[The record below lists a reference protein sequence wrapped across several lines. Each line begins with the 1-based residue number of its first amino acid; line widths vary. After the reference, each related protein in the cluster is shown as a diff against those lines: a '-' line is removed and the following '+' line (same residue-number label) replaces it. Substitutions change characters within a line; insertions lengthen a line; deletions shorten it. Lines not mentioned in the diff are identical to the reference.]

1 MKKRLFL
8 FVAMIATIAC
18 LFAICASATT
28 IDGIEYSL
36 NSSEKTA
43 TVGNN
48 KTHAGPVVV
57 IPQTVTY
64 NETQYTVTTVTSSA
78 FNNNDNITTLV
89 FPSTITRLEGF
100 TFSNCDALT
109 SVYIDLDNLTY
120 IGGCGLTYSDTDRDC
135 KLGSNTI
142 NFYAVSEY
150 GKAEPTR
157 TTSVNWA
164 NLTNL
169 GSAACQGLNIETVV
183 IGNGLQ
189 DLSIQLF
196 RRSNLVNFT
205 LNSNIKTLGEWSF
218 QACTSLRKVV
228 INSNSLT
235 RVGGNAFSACNGVEE
250 FYIDLSKTTVINGGA
265 FCFSGSKETV
275 NNTVQWYNLDGEK
288 LVDLSSLEQ
297 LTGTNTFAGSN
308 LGSAD
313 TIIWPRAYKANT
325 LGATGDSGAFR
336 RANIRGTVYFGVADG
351 YTLNIDRWAFGNE
364 NYFDTVIL
372 GPNVTAANSAFTD
385 IKTLKTVVLLADS
398 FDITGSTFISNN
410 ASDVK
415 LYYKKIT
422 TYTDF
427 SKSEEIQFTGYKLTD
442 LGRCGVGVV
451 LTTADGEIVVDAF
464 KHTEGSTKVVDAT
477 CLTPEGTAH
486 ICKFCSATIS
496 IDETAPALGH
506 AFNVL
511 TDIVYARFD
520 VDGYKVN
527 KCERCAETDNSTVA
541 PAIFAH
547 KGYSYRENGTK
558 AGIYSEFSID
568 TSALQAYE
576 EFHDTVISFGIAIFN
591 PAKLTDGTTYFFN
604 GKKINAET
612 GIVQVE
618 LNENSRKY
626 SRLNCLIDGFDKT
639 NANHTALELIIAG
652 FAYETNGSVQIMQKQ
667 YEVNAETPVVA
678 PYLSKVT
685 REDAVLYT
693 VSIGT
698 IEENVAFTDTIKE
711 FSAPVVAE

>member
-8 FVAMIATIAC
+8 FVALVATLVC
-18 LFAICASATT
+18 LFAISASATT

-36 NSSEKTA
+36 NGTEKTA

-48 KTHAGPVVV
+48 QTHAGPVVV

-64 NETQYTVTTVTSSA
+64 NDAQYTVTAVTSSA
-78 FNNNDNITTLV
+78 FRNNDNITTIV
-89 FPSTITRLEGF
+89 FPSTITRLEGY
-100 TFSNCDALT
+100 TFSTCDALT

-169 GSAACQGLNIETVV
+169 GNAACQGLNIENVV
-183 IGNGLQ
+183 IGEGLSN
-189 DLSIQLF
+189 LSIQLF
-196 RRSNLVNFT
+196 RRSNIVNFT
-205 LNSNIKTLGEWSF
+205 LNSNIQVLGEWSF

-228 INSNSLT
+228 INSNNLT
-235 RVGGNAFSACNGVEE
+235 TVGGNAFSASNGVTE
-250 FYIDLSKTTVINGGA
+250 FYIDLSKVTVIAGGA

-313 TIIWPRAYKANT
+313 TIIWPKAYKANT

-336 RANIRGTVYFGVADG
+336 RANITGTVYFGVADG
-351 YTLNIDRWAFGNE
+351 YTLTIDRWAFGNE

-372 GPNVTAANSAFTD
+372 GPNVTAAGSAFTD
-385 IKTLKTVVLLADS
+385 IATLKTVVILADS

-415 LYYKKIT
+415 LYYKKLT

-427 SKSEEIQFTGYKLTD
+427 SKSDEIQFTDYKLTN

-451 LTTADGEIVVDAF
+451 LTTTDGEVVINKFA
-464 KHTEGSTKVVDAT
+464 HTEGSTSEVDAT
-477 CLTPEGTAH
+477 CTTPAGLAH
-486 ICKFCSATIS
+486 ICKYCSNTIS
-496 IDETAPALGH
+496 IDETSPKLGH
-506 AFNVL
+506 DHSVL
-511 TDIVYARFD
+511 TAIVYVTFD
-520 VDGYKVN
+520 AEGTKTYK
-527 KCERCAETDNSTVA
+527 CSRCDSTEDTVA
-541 PAIFAH
+541 NAIFTH
-547 KGYSYRENGTK
+547 LGYSHRENSSK
-558 AGIYSEFSID
+558 AGIKSEFSIN
-568 TSALQAYE
+568 TSALKEYE
-576 EFHDTVISFGIAIFN
+576 ELNNTNVVFGILIFN
-591 PAKLTDGTTYFFN
+591 PAYLNSTSFFN
-604 GKKINAET
+604 GKVVNTT
-612 GIVQVE
+612 GATVQVE
-618 LNENSRKY
+618 IDDNARKY
-626 SRLNCLIDGFDKT
+626 ASLTCFIDGFDST
-639 NANHTALELIIAG
+639 NAQHTSLELVIAG
-652 FAYETNGSVQIMQKQ
+652 YAYEGEGDVQIMQKQ
-667 YEVNAETPVVA
+667 YEADKEVNA
-678 PYLSKVT
+678 PYISKVT
-685 REDAVLYT
+685 RGEDVLYT

-698 IEENVAFTDTIKE
+698 VETTIPFVSTIKE
-711 FSAPVVAE
+711 YEKPAQN

>member
-1 MKKRLFL
+1 MKKRLFVFL
-8 FVAMIATIAC
+8 AIVATLMC

-43 TVGNN
+43 TVGKNQ
-48 KTHAGPVVV
+48 THAGPVIV

-64 NETQYTVTTVTSSA
+64 NEVEYTVTTVKSEA
-78 FNNNDNITTLV
+78 FRGNGNITTIV
-89 FPSTITRLEGF
+89 FPSTITKLEGY
-100 TFSNCDALT
+100 TFSSCDALT

-120 IGGCGLTYSDTDRDC
+120 IGTCGLTYSYVTNDC

-150 GKAEPTR
+150 GKTEPTR

-183 IGNGLQ
+183 IGNGLEN
-189 DLSIQLF
+189 LSIQLF

-205 LNSNIKTLGEWSF
+205 LNSNIETLGSWSF
-218 QACTSLRKVV
+218 QGCTSLRKVV

-235 RVGGNAFSACNGVEE
+235 RVGASVFSACNGVEE
-250 FYIDLSKTTVINGGA
+250 FYIDLSKVTVIEGGA

-275 NNTVQWYNLDGEK
+275 NNTVQWYNLDDEK

-325 LGATGDSGAFR
+325 LGHNSDSGAFR

-351 YTLNIDRWAFGNE
+351 YTLNIDRYAFGNE
-364 NYFDTVIL
+364 NYIETVIL
-372 GPNVTAANSAFTD
+372 GPNVTSAASAFTD
-385 IKTLKTVVLLADS
+385 IATLKTVVILADS

-415 LYYKKIT
+415 LYYKELT

-427 SKSEEIQFTGYKLTD
+427 SKSDEIQYTSYKLTD

-451 LTTADGEIVVDAF
+451 LTTANGEVVVDGF
-464 KHTEGSTKVVDAT
+464 NHVEGSTEVVDAT
-477 CLTPEGTAH
+477 CTAPEGTAH
-486 ICKFCSATIS
+486 ICKFCATTIS

-506 AFNVL
+506 SCTVL
-511 TDIVYARFD
+511 VDIVYARYD
-520 VDGYKVN
+520 ADGYKVH
-527 KCERCAETDNSTVA
+527 KCVRCDETDSSTIA
-541 PAIFAH
+541 NAIFEH
-547 KGYSYRENGTK
+547 KGYSYKLDGS
-558 AGIYSEFSID
+558 AGISSEFDID
-568 TSALQAYE
+568 LDALNEYE
-576 EFHDTVISFGIAIFN
+576 SLKSTTITFGVVIVS
-591 PAKLTDGTTYFFN
+591 PKYLPSGTTEYFFDGEKVNADN
-604 GKKINAET
+604 GV
-612 GIVQVE
+612 VQVE
-618 LNENSRKY
+618 LQADQRKY
-626 SRLNCLIDGFDKT
+626 SRLTCYVKGFDRA
-639 NANHTALELIIAG
+639 NANHNALELIIAG
-652 FAYETNGSVQIMQKQ
+652 YAYEDANSIQFMQKQ
-667 YEVNAETPVVA
+667 YVA
-678 PYLSKVT
+678 DELSPCVSKVT
-685 REDAVLYT
+685 KQDALLYT
-693 VSIGT
+693 VTIGT
-698 IEENVAFTDTIKE
+698 VETKVAYDESKIKE
-711 FSAPVVAE
+711 FGVAE